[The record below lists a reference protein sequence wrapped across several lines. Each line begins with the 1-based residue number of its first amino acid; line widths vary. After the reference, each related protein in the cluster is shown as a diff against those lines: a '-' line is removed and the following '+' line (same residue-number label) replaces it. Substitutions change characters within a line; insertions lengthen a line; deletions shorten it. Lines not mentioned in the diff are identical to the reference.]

1 MAGVEDVL
9 GAAKTAR
16 GKINIIMIA
25 IAFAMSCVV
34 VNTYRACYNY
44 NDKKKFSSD
53 GMVQTSYAFAVII
66 IILSVFLFSYDIA
79 VMAKVIR

>member
-1 MAGVEDVL
+1 MPGQEEIL

-16 GKINIIMIA
+16 GQVNIIMVV
-25 IAFAMSCVV
+25 IAFVMSCIV
-34 VNTYRACYNY
+34 VNTYRACYRY

-53 GMVQTSYAFAVII
+53 GMVKMSYVLSVIV

-79 VMAKVIR
+79 IMAKIIK

>member
-1 MAGVEDVL
+1 MPGAEDVL

-16 GKINIIMIA
+16 GKINMMLVIL
-25 IAFAMSCVV
+25 AFVMSCVI

-53 GMVQTSYAFAVII
+53 GMVKMSYAFAII
-66 IILSVFLFSYDIA
+66 VIILSVFLFSYDIA
-79 VMAKVIR
+79 IMAKVIR